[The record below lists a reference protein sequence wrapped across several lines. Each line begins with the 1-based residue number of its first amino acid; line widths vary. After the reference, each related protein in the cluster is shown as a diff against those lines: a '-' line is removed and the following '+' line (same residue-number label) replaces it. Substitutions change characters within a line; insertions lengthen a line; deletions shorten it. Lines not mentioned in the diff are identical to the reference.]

1 MESALRIENKAQE
14 SVESPSSPV
23 LASGLNA
30 KGRFKVEHIR
40 DGKVIGEYEFPNGI
54 VDVGLNKLLGVM
66 FNGVTPIT
74 TWYLGLIDN
83 AGFSA
88 LAAGDTMSSHSGWTE
103 ATGYTGD
110 RKEWTEGAAAARAI
124 TNSSTVDFAM
134 TGTAVIKGVFLN
146 SDATGTSGTL
156 WATAAF
162 ASTVSVV
169 NGDTLKVTYTVSG

>member
-1 MESALRIENKAQE
+1 MNSLQMADRAHAELDRP
-14 SVESPSSPV
+14 SPAP

-30 KGRFKVEHIR
+30 KGRFKIEHIR
-40 DGKVIGEYEFPNGI
+40 DGKVIGTQEFPNGI
-54 VDVGLNKLLGVM
+54 VDVGLNKLLDVM
-66 FNGVTPIT
+66 FHGTSPIT

-88 LAAGDTMSSHSGWTE
+88 LAAGDTMGSHSGWSENTDYS
-103 ATGYTGD
+103 GN
-110 RKEWTEGAAAARAI
+110 RKEWTEGAAATRAI
-124 TNSSTVDFAM
+124 TNSATVDFSM
-134 TGTAVIKGVFLN
+134 TGSAVIKGVFLN